1 MHIVAMA
8 EDVKTVPDEPGAPV
22 PKGTIDPELL
32 DLANIKL
39 ARTKLRIGA
48 LTSAGVM
55 FLALFF
61 VIKLNP
67 DRRFSGEPEVARR
80 VTVADI
86 AAGKVGKDAH
96 VIVDAEPLMSHAVR
110 SSTQKGTLG
119 MRLVPARGSAQKLW
133 LVMPGD
139 GWGDAG
145 TLGYVGRLRPLA
157 DLPFADSITSFLAA
171 HPRPLFAPA
180 AAVRTGF
187 ASSKVTTVAGDVITL
202 RDSDRV
208 GFDRIDLAAA
218 NVTCTYNERHKDAV
232 ACAKALSDAGIA
244 IIPTATP
251 VQGREQATFAVT
263 GPDAVAT
270 SRVKLDTAKLF
281 GAYVDPVTQ
290 HYETTWSK
298 LKSSPPSAFTVAS
311 AVDATTVPETEID
324 LVGLYVSREIPSGA
338 FALIAGERPQD
349 YWYVLPVTIVVG
361 LIALLFAWAL
371 VRAIKRDLLPVRA

>member
-22 PKGTIDPELL
+22 PEGTIDKELV
-32 DLANIKL
+32 DLANYKL

-48 LTSAGVM
+48 LTAAGVM
-55 FLALFF
+55 FLSLFF
-61 VIKLNP
+61 VLKLNP

-80 VTVADI
+80 VTVEDI
-86 AAGKVGKDAH
+86 AAGKIDKDAH

-110 SSTQKGTLG
+110 TSTQKGNIGL
-119 MRLVPARGSAQKLW
+119 RVVPARGSAQKLW

-145 TLGYVGRLRPLA
+145 TLGYAGRLRPLA

-180 AAVRTGF
+180 SAVRSGF
-187 ASSKVTTVAGDVITL
+187 ASGKVTSVAGDVISV
-202 RDSDRV
+202 RDGDRV
-208 GFDRIDLAAA
+208 GFDRIDPNAAT
-218 NVTCTYNERHKDAV
+218 VTCTFNEHNKDAL
-232 ACAKALSDAGIA
+232 ACIQALTDAGIQINSA
-244 IIPTATP
+244 VPSVI
-251 VQGREQATFAVT
+251 GREQASFAVS
-263 GPDAVAT
+263 GPDAVAM
-270 SRVKLDTAKLF
+270 SRRQLDVAKLF
-281 GAYVDPVTQ
+281 GSYVDPVTQ
-290 HYETTWSK
+290 HYETTWGK
-298 LKSSPPSAFTVAS
+298 LKTSPPAGLTV
-311 AVDATTVPETEID
+311 DTTTVPDSEID
-324 LVGLYVSREIPSGA
+324 LIGLYVSREIPSGA
-338 FALIAGERPQD
+338 YALIAGERPQD

>member
-22 PKGTIDPELL
+22 PKDTIDPELV

-48 LTSAGVM
+48 LTAAGVM
-55 FLALFF
+55 FLALFL
-61 VIKLNP
+61 VLKLNP

-80 VTVADI
+80 VTVEDI
-86 AAGKVGKDAH
+86 ASGKVGKDAY
-96 VIVDAEPLMSHAVR
+96 VIVDAEPLMSHAIR
-110 SSTQKGTLG
+110 TATQKGNIG
-119 MRLVPARGSAQKLW
+119 MRVVPARGSAQKLW

-157 DLPFADSITSFLAA
+157 DLPFADSITTFLAS

-180 AAVRTGF
+180 AAVRGGF
-187 ASSKVTTVAGDVITL
+187 ATSKITTVAGDVITR
-202 RDSDRV
+202 RDGDRV
-208 GFDRIDLAAA
+208 GFDRIDPAAA
-218 NVTCTYNERHKDAV
+218 TVTCTYNERHKDAT
-232 ACAKALSDAGIA
+232 ACAAALSQAGIA
-244 IIPTATP
+244 ISPTATP
-251 VQGREQATFAVT
+251 VQGREQAVFAVT

-270 SRVKLDTAKLF
+270 SRVKLDAAKLF

-290 HYETTWSK
+290 HYETTWGK
-298 LKSSPPSAFTVAS
+298 LKTSPATGFS
-311 AVDATTVPETEID
+311 VDAVTVPDAELD

-338 FALIAGERPQD
+338 FALIASERPQE

>member
-22 PKGTIDPELL
+22 PKGTIDKELV

-61 VIKLNP
+61 VLKLNP
-67 DRRFSGEPEVARR
+67 DRRFSGEPETARR
-80 VTVADI
+80 VTVEDI
-86 AAGKVGKDAH
+86 AAGKIDKDAH

-110 SSTQKGTLG
+110 TSTQKGAIG
-119 MRLVPARGSAQKLW
+119 MRVVPARGSAQKLW

-180 AAVRTGF
+180 DAVRSGF
-187 ASSKVTTVAGDVITL
+187 VSGKVTTVAGDVITL

-208 GFDRIDLAAA
+208 GFDRIDPAAA
-218 NVTCTYNERHKDAV
+218 TVTCTFNEHHKDTA
-232 ACAKALSDAGIA
+232 ACGTALSQAGIA
-244 IIPTATP
+244 IDPASAP
-251 VQGREQATFAVT
+251 VVGREQVTFAVT
-263 GPDAVAT
+263 GPDAVAS
-270 SRVKLDTAKLF
+270 SRAKLDLAKMF

-290 HYETTWSK
+290 HYETTWAK
-298 LKSSPPSAFTVAS
+298 LKGSSPSGFS
-311 AVDATTVPETEID
+311 VDTITVPDAELD

-349 YWYVLPVTIVVG
+349 YWYVLPVTVVVG